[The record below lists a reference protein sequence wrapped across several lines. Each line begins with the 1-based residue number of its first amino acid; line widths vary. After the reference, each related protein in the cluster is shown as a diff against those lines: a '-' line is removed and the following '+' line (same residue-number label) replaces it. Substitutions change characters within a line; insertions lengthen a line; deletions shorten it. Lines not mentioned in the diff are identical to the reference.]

1 MKTLYMKLKRSGIL
15 VNGVNGEIDWNYIK
29 ANIEMI
35 YTIWPTVVADL
46 NALDV
51 NSEDILNFSSVL
63 DKVTLSVKAEDKV
76 TTLNNLVSLY
86 AFLPKY
92 REQFSDDSQAINLDY
107 CKNSIINSY
116 ALVEQNNWQEVKKQ
130 IENAINYYINI
141 MDGVSTNIQNQN
153 RVSKA
158 YILLN
163 ELNSCVNMQDKEL
176 YYLKYRNVMEE
187 LMNLSQIFRVISGK

>member
-1 MKTLYMKLKRSGIL
+1 M
-15 VNGVNGEIDWNYIK
+15 NGVNGEIDWDYIK
-29 ANIEMI
+29 SNTEMI

-51 NSEDILNFSSVL
+51 NNEDILNFSSVL